1 MHDMQLH
8 NEYEKDKQQA
18 MDRIAAEVE
27 QSIVN
32 MRNGIEQKYDR
43 YRNELIQKLETEQK
57 DRLAAI
63 KRRQWVS
70 FMSLFIVKENWGIQA
85 RTVLKNVVV
94 FSHIWIGY
102 MLCNNVKI
110 LLRKV

>member
-1 MHDMQLH
+1 MSTAHAFSCLLQCSVCYSCLLVINICMHDMQLH

-70 FMSLFIVKENWGIQA
+70 FMSLFIVKEN
-85 RTVLKNVVV
+85 
-94 FSHIWIGY
+94 
-102 MLCNNVKI
+102 
-110 LLRKV
+110 